1 MRLPAVFALLALTA
15 VPAAA
20 APAPT
25 LHFGVFAQTGLR
37 LTGVVWTGSQFLY
50 IENTTNAI
58 YASDS
63 KGGPL
68 RPFAALPSLVEETR
82 CAPSPGR
89 HGFAAGWIY
98 CHVPDNRIFRI
109 SRDGTRIEL
118 FTSLPTTEES
128 DGMLAFDTVGRFGY
142 RLLAATGRSSDTD
155 PAHRV
160 LYAVDPRGGVKRIG
174 AYPGPAGADGL
185 AVAPADFGVAAGHA
199 LLTIDGGEGSG
210 AVVAVGP
217 RGRTRTIA
225 RLPDGANPIV
235 VLPRRS
241 ATSTAASGFY
251 VSDTTT
257 RNVYFV
263 ASTQLRR
270 YAGSVLVGTELNARF
285 FVLQHTRR
293 GYRTVALK
301 HDLPPA
307 EYNFEAAT
315 YVP

>member
-1 MRLPAVFALLALTA
+1 MRLLAVALLLALTA

-25 LHFGVFAQTGLR
+25 LHFSVFAQTGLR

-50 IENTTNAI
+50 VENTTNAI
-58 YASDS
+58 YAGDA
-63 KGGPL
+63 KGGSL
-68 RPFAALPSLVEETR
+68 RPFAALPNVVEETR

-89 HGFAAGWIY
+89 HGFARGWIY
-98 CHVPDNRIFRI
+98 CHLPDNRIFRI
-109 SRDGTRIEL
+109 SRDGTQIRL
-118 FTSLPTTEES
+118 FTSLPTTEAS

-160 LYAVDPRGGVKRIG
+160 LYAIDARGGVERIG
-174 AYPGPAGADGL
+174 RYPGPAGADGL
-185 AVAPADFGVAAGHA
+185 AVAPAGFGAASGHA

-235 VLPRRS
+235 VLPRRGAKS
-241 ATSTAASGFY
+241 AAAPGFY

-257 RNVYFV
+257 RNVYF
-263 ASTQLRR
+263 APATQLRR
-270 YAGSVLVGTELNARF
+270 YAGSILVGTELKARF
-285 FVLQHTRR
+285 FVLRHTRS
-293 GYRTVALK
+293 GYTTIALK
-301 HDLPPA
+301 NDLPPA